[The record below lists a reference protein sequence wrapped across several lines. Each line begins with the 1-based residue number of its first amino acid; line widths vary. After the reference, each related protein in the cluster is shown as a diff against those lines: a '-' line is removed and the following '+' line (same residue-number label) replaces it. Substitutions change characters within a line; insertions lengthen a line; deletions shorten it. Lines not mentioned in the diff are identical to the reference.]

1 MTREAGIE
9 SPRRRWLRRRRS
21 SPAHRAALCAL
32 VLVVTLLAASSAGA
46 QELEPRAYRTLPK
59 GLNFVIVAYRF
70 STGNVVSDPS
80 APLQDL
86 DVDLQIPTLG
96 YLRSFGMFGR
106 SASITATVPYA
117 FLSGSA
123 RFNDQPVSDSRSG
136 SGDARLRLAVNLLGG
151 PALSPPDFARYKQGR
166 NMGVGLTVSAP
177 TGQYDPTR
185 IINFGNNRWA
195 FKPEVGY
202 SSIRGRWIWEAAVGV
217 WFFTANDDFL
227 GSTKTQDP
235 IGSLQAC
242 VSYNFK
248 SGAWV
253 SLNGNWYTGGETA
266 IDGVD
271 KGDLQKNSRVGLTL
285 SLPLGGPHSLKLAA
299 QTGAYTSVGADF
311 DELTVAY
318 QYRW

>member
-1 MTREAGIE
+1 ML
-9 SPRRRWLRRRRS
+9 S
-21 SPAHRAALCAL
+21 ALLL
-32 VLVVTLLAASSAGA
+32 VATLLAAGSAGA

-59 GLNFVIVAYRF
+59 GLNFVLLSYRF
-70 STGNVVSDPS
+70 SSGNVVSDPS
-80 APLQDL
+80 SPIQDL

-96 YLRSFGMFGR
+96 YLRSFGILGR
-106 SASITATVPYA
+106 SASVTATVP
-117 FLSGSA
+117 FVFMTGSA
-123 RFNDQPVSDSRSG
+123 LFNDQPVSDSRSG
-136 SGDARLRLAVNLLGG
+136 SGDLRLRLAVNLLGG
-151 PALSPPDFARYKQGR
+151 PALSPQEFARYKQGR
-166 NMGVGLTVSAP
+166 NLGVGLTVLAP

-185 IINFGNNRWA
+185 LINFGNNRWG

-202 SSIRGRWIWEAAVGV
+202 SSIRGRWIYEFAVGA
-217 WFFTANDDFL
+217 WFFTTNDDFM
-227 GSTKTQDP
+227 GATKDQDP
-235 IGSLQAC
+235 IGSFQAC

-248 SGAWV
+248 SGAWL

-271 KGDLQKNSRVGLTL
+271 MGDLQKNSRVGLTL

-311 DELTVAY
+311 DEYTVAY

>member
-1 MTREAGIE
+1 MTRGGPP
-9 SPRRRWLRRRRS
+9 SPYRRWLPGTGE
-21 SPAHRAALCAL
+21 PAHRAALCAL
-32 VLVVTLLAASSAGA
+32 LLVATLLAAGSAAA

-59 GLNFVIVAYRF
+59 GLNFVVIAYRF
-70 STGNVVSDPS
+70 SSGNVLTDPS
-80 APLQDL
+80 SPIQDL
-86 DVDLQIPTLG
+86 DIDLQLPSVG
-96 YLRSFGMFGR
+96 YLRSFGIFGR
-106 SASITATVPYA
+106 SASFTVNVPYG
-117 FLSGSA
+117 FISGSA
-123 RFNDQPVSDSRSG
+123 RVNDQIIADSRSG
-136 SGDARLRLAVNLLGG
+136 SADARLRLAVNLIGG
-151 PALSPPDFARYKQGR
+151 PALSPPEFAKYRQRR
-166 NMGVGLTVSAP
+166 NIGASLTVSAP

-202 SSIRGRWIWEAAVGV
+202 SSIRGHWIWEAAAGV

-235 IGSLQAC
+235 IGSFQAG

-248 SGAWV
+248 GGAWIA
-253 SLNGNWYTGGETA
+253 LNGNWYTGGETA